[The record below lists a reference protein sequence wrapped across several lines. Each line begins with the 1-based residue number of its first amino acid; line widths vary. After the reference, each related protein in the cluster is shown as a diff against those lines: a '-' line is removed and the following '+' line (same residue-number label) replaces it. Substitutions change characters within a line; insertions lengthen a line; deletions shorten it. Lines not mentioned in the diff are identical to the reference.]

1 MSEKEEKEKKWFPRR
16 WGKRKV
22 SEHLSQL
29 NKKKDLGYNLCYR
42 FVYRNYSLYSK
53 KI

>member
-22 SEHLSQL
+22 SEYLSQL
-29 NKKKDLGYNLCYR
+29 NKKGFGLQSML
-42 FVYRNYSLYSK
+42 
-53 KI
+53 